1 MPQEDVDAL
10 VAAATAKL
18 QANQDVIGR
27 SPYGRLTW
35 RKTKNGGFE
44 IELEAKL

>member
-1 MPQEDVDAL
+1 MAQENVEALIAAMAAKLESNEDVI
-10 VAAATAKL
+10 
-18 QANQDVIGR
+18 QR
-27 SPYGRLTW
+27 SPYGRLIW